1 MNLHPLLLHQL
12 TQLGLNETTAPSA
25 QSWPQ
30 LLGALSEAYHT
41 KEPHPYY
48 AAFYQQS
55 QDAVLVVT
63 QAGHCVAANSMA
75 AFMFGAQFDLTRS
88 QELTALLPVPLVD
101 LFLARIHQLFQH
113 HRPGRW
119 SYQFADNNL
128 TRHQEAQISLL
139 DSSQALIIV
148 RDVTEQRWGD
158 DSARIAR
165 EYFKRLIQGLHV
177 GMLIYGVDGELL
189 LSNRQA
195 RSLLG
200 LPEAQTWD
208 DAAIDQVGQLVQE
221 DGSPFGGFTQLVRE
235 FVQSGVAGHN
245 TVIGVYRPMNEERI
259 WLLVNIRAEYN
270 RGQLE
275 WITIT
280 LNDITDLRHTESA
293 LRVSEKLY
301 QSLVNTIR
309 EVIFQIDSD
318 GYWLFLN
325 PAWTQITG
333 YTLQE
338 SISQPVFS
346 FIYPADRELVRTE
359 LQNLRVGQRSFDL
372 REIRCLTKDGS
383 FRWLSLHSDAI
394 FSEDNTLVGITG
406 TLIDITERKQR
417 ESQAAELAAK
427 ERAVVALR
435 TLLDYL
441 SHDLRTPLSVIN
453 ANLFL
458 MRRKINDAAAVQSYV
473 NILEQQTQRL
483 AQLVE
488 DVVTVSTLDNET
500 DPFTFTYLDLHQI
513 ISTVVSGCERE
524 VRTKKL
530 LLEQHRAAELP
541 LLRGDQIW
549 LTRMVK
555 HLLLNAIQF
564 TSANGVITLTTQAE
578 AEGVCLAVGD
588 NGRGIDPQDLPHIF
602 DHFYR
607 ADKSRPNAAGGA
619 GLGLTIVKKVV
630 EAHRGTIEVTSTLGQ
645 GTTFGIHLPLRP

>member
-1 MNLHPLLLHQL
+1 MNLHPLLLEQL
-12 TQLGLNETTAPSA
+12 AHWGLNETTAPSV
-25 QSWPQ
+25 QVWQQ
-30 LLGALSEAYHT
+30 LLSALNPTYHRA
-41 KEPHPYY
+41 EQHPYQ

-63 QAGHCVAANSMA
+63 AQGRCLAANGMA
-75 AFMFGAQFDLTRS
+75 GFMFGNQFDLAQS
-88 QELTALLPVPLVD
+88 YDLAALLPPALLD
-101 LFLARIHQLFQH
+101 LFLTHIQQLFQQQ
-113 HRPGRW
+113 RPGRW
-119 SYQFADNNL
+119 SYHFADKNL
-128 TRHQEAQISLL
+128 TRYQEAQISLL
-139 DSSQALIIV
+139 DPEQALIIV

-200 LPEAQTWD
+200 LSESQPWD
-208 DAAIDQVGQLVQE
+208 DGAIDQAVQLVQE
-221 DGSPFGGFTQLVRE
+221 DGSPFAGFMHLVRE
-235 FVQSGVAGHN
+235 FVQSGAAGHN
-245 TVIGVYRPMNEERI
+245 TVIGVYRTAHEERI

-270 RGQLE
+270 QGALE

-301 QSLVNTIR
+301 QSLVNSIR

-318 GYWLFLN
+318 GCWLFLN

-338 SISQPVFS
+338 SVSQPVFT
-346 FIYPADRELVRTE
+346 FIHPTDRELVRTA
-359 LQNLRVGQRSFDL
+359 LQNMRLGQHSFDL
-372 REIRCLTKDGS
+372 HEVRCLTKAGG
-383 FRWLSLHSDAI
+383 FRWLSLHSDPI

-406 TLIDITERKQR
+406 TLIDITERKQS

-427 ERAVVALR
+427 EKLVVALR

-458 MRRKINDAAAVQSYV
+458 MRRKITDTAAVQSYV
-473 NILEQQTQRL
+473 SILEQQTQRL
-483 AQLVE
+483 AQMVE

-500 DPFTFTYLDLHQI
+500 DTFTFTYLDLHQLI
-513 ISTVVSGCERE
+513 GAVVIGFERE
-524 VRTKKL
+524 LRTKSL
-530 LLEQHRAAELP
+530 LIQQRLAADLP
-541 LLRGDQIW
+541 LLRADQIW
-549 LTRMVK
+549 LTRMIK

-564 TSANGVITLTTQAE
+564 SSANGVITLTTQAE
-578 AEGVCLAVGD
+578 TVGVCLTVSD
-588 NGRGIDPQDLPHIF
+588 NGSGIHPEDLPHIF

-630 EAHRGTIEVTSTLGQ
+630 EAHHGVITVTSTLGQ
-645 GTTFGIHLPLRP
+645 GTTFQVQLPLRP